1 MATKPVKTAAKKPA
15 GKLSDVKPTKAD
27 SLLRLQ
33 TGDAPAP
40 EAPAPEAD
48 APAPKAA
55 AKKPARKAPAK
66 TAKKEASPK
75 KTASPKKEAAPS
87 TPANQVVMHGETRYT
102 YVDERGLQSLAWLAP
117 IIDAV
122 HAKGRVRIT
131 SAIHG
136 DGATTMHVV
145 LPGHE
150 PPYDAKPGIILH
162 VDADNALS
170 FDHVVIGW
178 MKPAL
183 FEEAAYAI
191 LGAIQP
197 NDAHPA
203 NAVGRRDDWYA
214 RAIDVSGGI
223 SA

>member
-1 MATKPVKTAAKKPA
+1 MATKPVKTAAKKPK
-15 GKLSDVKPTKAD
+15 GKLSDVKPSKAD

-33 TGDAPAP
+33 TGDAVAP
-40 EAPAPEAD
+40 EAAAAD
-48 APAPKAA
+48 APAPEAA

-66 TAKKEASPK
+66 AAKKA
-75 KTASPKKEAAPS
+75 AAPKKEDLPTTS
-87 TPANQVVMHGETRYT
+87 ANQVAMHGETRYT

-136 DGATTMHVV
+136 EGATTMHVV

-162 VDADNALS
+162 VDVDNALS

-183 FEEAAYAI
+183 FEETAYAI
-191 LGAIQP
+191 LNAIQP
-197 NDAHPA
+197 DDVHPA